1 MVNSKKLKDRAKQ
14 LGLRQKDIAAA
25 LGLRHSSVN
34 QKINNVRPMMLDE
47 AEILASVLKIDD
59 GEFAAYFFSREVA

>member
-25 LGLRHSSVN
+25 LGLRQSSVN